1 VILQQVGHPA
11 VAAALNTAHTQHP
24 TAAHPTAALH
34 AAAKEHKLKVEAE
47 LENAEHVKAM
57 ASAAAKKVRH
67 DWFGFMADQRA
78 VQGYCALEQRMAAN

>member
-11 VAAALNTAHTQHP
+11 VAAALNTAHIQ
-24 TAAHPTAALH
+24 HPTAALH

-78 VQGYCALEQRMAAN
+78 VQGFCAPEQRSAAN

>member
-1 VILQQVGHPA
+1 MILQQAGHPA

-24 TAAHPTAALH
+24 AANLH

-57 ASAAAKKVRH
+57 ASAAAKKVR
-67 DWFGFMADQRA
+67 DDEFGFRADQRA
-78 VQGYCALEQRMAAN
+78 LQGFCAFE